1 MDPLTHTLVSVTMGR
16 AGLAKHSKLAMLML
30 VVAGTAAD
38 ADWIGV
44 LIGPEAYLAGH
55 RTITHSLLG
64 TLGIAAVTAAIF
76 VFASRRWTRKPVEFS
91 RAFLICGAAAGAH
104 LLMDAMNPY
113 GVKLLWPFSP
123 RWFAA
128 DVLGQMDS
136 WILATLIAFLAVPWI
151 FNLAAE
157 EMGAGKSPRAKSAAT
172 ALGLIALFIVFRL
185 LLHAHAITLMN
196 AQLFHGESP
205 TELAALPTNSNP
217 FQWTGIA
224 ETSDSIQVVNVPV
237 MTGTPFSA
245 EDANVIRKPPAS
257 GVLTAATNT
266 DAAQAIL
273 AFARFP
279 LAEMDKTEDGYEV
292 DISDLR
298 IELAHGGDREV
309 TAHIEVQPPAR
320 VTDDELRFVR
330 VYKRNKK

>member
-1 MDPLTHTLVSVTMGR
+1 MDPLTHTLVSVTIGR
-16 AGLAKHSKLAMLML
+16 AGLAKKSKLAFLML
-30 VVAGTAAD
+30 VIAGTAAD
-38 ADWIGV
+38 ADWIT
-44 LIGPEAYLAGH
+44 IFFGPQAYLAAH
-55 RTITHSLLG
+55 RTVSHSILG
-64 TLGIAAVTAAIF
+64 TLAIAAAAAAIF
-76 VFASRRWTRKPVEFS
+76 VFTSRKWTRRPVSFS

-113 GVKLLWPFSP
+113 GVKLLWPFSQ

-128 DVLGQMDS
+128 DLLSQMDS

-157 EMGAGKSPRAKSAAT
+157 EIGAGKSPREKSAAT
-172 ALGLIALFIVFRL
+172 ALGLVALFIAFRFL
-185 LLHAHAITLMN
+185 MHSHAITLMN
-196 AQLFHGESP
+196 AQLFLGETP
-205 TELAALPTNSNP
+205 GELAALPTNSNP
-217 FQWTGIA
+217 FLWTGIA
-224 ETSDSIQVVNVPV
+224 ETSESMQVVNVPV
-237 MTGTPFSA
+237 MTGSPFSA
-245 EDANVIRKPPAS
+245 DDANVIRKPPAS
-257 GVLTAATNT
+257 GILTAATNT

-330 VYKRNKK
+330 VYRRNKK